1 MAIIKTNKYL
11 MFVLFCLT
19 VASCKTTNNK
29 ESKKNSPVVVDS
41 ITLITCRE
49 WQKTMFVMGQK

>member
-1 MAIIKTNKYL
+1 

-19 VASCKTTNNK
+19 IASCKTTNNK

-41 ITLITCRE
+41 IAEVYDYSNIETNRKKMDLI
-49 WQKTMFVMGQK
+49 GN